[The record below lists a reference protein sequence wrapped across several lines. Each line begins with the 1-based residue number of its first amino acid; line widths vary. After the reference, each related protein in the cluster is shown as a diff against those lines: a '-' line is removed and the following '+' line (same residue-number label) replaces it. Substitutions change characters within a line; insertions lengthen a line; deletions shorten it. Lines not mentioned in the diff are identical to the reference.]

1 MEGSSSTDDTEIKDE
16 TSTDSKNRNAV
27 KNDAKSKEAQKN
39 KKEVLKLGLHM
50 LQQMTMLIF

>member
-1 MEGSSSTDDTEIKDE
+1 MEGSSSTDNGEIKDE
-16 TSTDSKNRNAV
+16 TSTDSKNRNV
-27 KNDAKSKEAQKN
+27 EENDAKSKEALKN